1 MQVVYRAVPTSGPLQ
16 VGLAQNAPRGKSRW
30 SRRKAKT
37 RALHAKPAMF
47 QLLAGLVCPA
57 TQESGRIPDQMCA
70 CCAQRIIFA
79 EEVLVQ
85 SLVLPERKPPFL
97 AQTARV
103 RARRV
108 P

>member
-30 SRRKAKT
+30 SRRKVKT
-37 RALHAKPAMF
+37 RALHAKPATW

-57 TQESGRIPDQMCA
+57 ALENGRIPDQMCA
-70 CCAQRIIFA
+70 CCVLRIIFVA
-79 EEVLVQ
+79 EVLVQ
-85 SLVLPERKPPFL
+85 SLVLPERTPPFL
-97 AQTARV
+97 AQTTRV